1 MFTAGKGCMGWMF
14 IGTDGGAG
22 GADAGTGGA
31 GAGPQAG
38 GEEQEWDPP
47 ATALV
52 APT

>member
-1 MFTAGKGCMGWMF
+1 MFTAGKGCMGWVF

-22 GADAGTGGA
+22 GGA
-31 GAGPQAG
+31 GAGPEAG

>member
-22 GADAGTGGA
+22 GGA
-31 GAGPQAG
+31 GAGPEAG
-38 GEEQEWDPP
+38 GEEQECDPP